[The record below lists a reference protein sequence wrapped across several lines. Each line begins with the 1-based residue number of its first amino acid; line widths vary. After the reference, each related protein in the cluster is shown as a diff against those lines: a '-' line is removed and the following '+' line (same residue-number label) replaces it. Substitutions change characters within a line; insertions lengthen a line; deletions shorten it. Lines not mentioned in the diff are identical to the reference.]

1 MGGLVTD
8 SGTGMGNEEAVFIE
22 TLGKRVI
29 HLFLLTPNFG

>member
-8 SGTGMGNEEAVFIE
+8 SGTGMGNNEAVFIE

-29 HLFLLTPNFG
+29 STSISINS